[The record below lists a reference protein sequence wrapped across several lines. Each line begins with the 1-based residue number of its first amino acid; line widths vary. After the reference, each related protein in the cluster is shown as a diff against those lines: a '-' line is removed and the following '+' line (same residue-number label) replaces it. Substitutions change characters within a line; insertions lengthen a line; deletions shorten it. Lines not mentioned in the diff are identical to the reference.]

1 MLSKPFIAIAERP
14 RAGGALESAVWF
26 ADMAPPEIFVVGGPN
41 GAGKSTIASVI
52 LPEGFQV
59 ERFVNADLI
68 AQGLAPASPEPR
80 AFTAGRMMLQRVRDL
95 YLQRERF
102 GFESTLASRTFA
114 PFLEDAQGAG
124 YLVHIAYMWLS
135 SVELA
140 LDRIRVRV
148 LRGGHDVP
156 EGTVRRRYYRR
167 LVNFF
172 DLYLAL
178 ANTWLL
184 CDNSRSEL
192 VEVARG
198 GLQIAPTILEP
209 RTYATIERQL
219 ADARTRG

>member
-1 MLSKPFIAIAERP
+1 MEPVALPPPVVQHRHLVLAHDRLPQEGRAMRQARAASARACRGCSLLRP
-14 RAGGALESAVWF
+14 GGSLDSVVWF
-26 ADMAPPEIFVVGGPN
+26 ADMARPEIFVIGGPN

-68 AQGLAPASPEPR
+68 AQSLAPASPEPR
-80 AFTAGRMMLQRVRDL
+80 AFAAGRMMLQRVRDF
-95 YLQRERF
+95 YAQRERF

-114 PFLEDAQGAG
+114 PFLQDAQGAG
-124 YLVHIAYMWLS
+124 YLIHIAYLWLS

-156 EGTVRRRYYRR
+156 EGTVRRRYYRS
-167 LVNFF
+167 LANFF
-172 DLYLAL
+172 DLYEPL

-184 CDNSRSEL
+184 CDNSRF
-192 VEVARG
+192 
-198 GLQIAPTILEP
+198 
-209 RTYATIERQL
+209 
-219 ADARTRG
+219 

>member
-1 MLSKPFIAIAERP
+1 MKRERSTPSRPQVRCAIYTRKSTEEGLEREFNSLDAQRECGEAYVASQAGAGWLCLPDRYDDGGFTGGNMERP
-14 RAGGALESAVWF
+14 ALRRLPPCAASRSAAGG
-26 ADMAPPEIFVVGGPN
+26 
-41 GAGKSTIASVI
+41 
-52 LPEGFQV
+52 
-59 ERFVNADLI
+59 RF
-68 AQGLAPASPEPR
+68 
-80 AFTAGRMMLQRVRDL
+80 RDKL
-95 YLQRERF
+95 
-102 GFESTLASRTFA
+102 SR
-114 PFLEDAQGAG
+114 LSH
-124 YLVHIAYMWLS
+124 LWLS

-156 EGTVRRRYYRR
+156 QEIVRRRYYRS
-167 LVNFF
+167 LTNFF
-172 DLYLAL
+172 DLYQPL

-198 GLQIAPTILEP
+198 GLEIATTILES

>member
-1 MLSKPFIAIAERP
+1 MIRS
-14 RAGGALESAVWF
+14 

-41 GAGKSTIASVI
+41 GAGKSTIASAI

-68 AQGLAPASPEPR
+68 AQSLGPYSSESA
-80 AFTAGRMMLQRVRDL
+80 AFRAGRMMLQRIRGL
-95 YLQRERF
+95 YSRRERF

-114 PFLEDAQGAG
+114 PFLRDAQESG
-124 YLVHIAYMWLS
+124 YLVHIAYLWLS

-140 LDRIRVRV
+140 LDRIHVRV

-156 EGTVRRRYYRR
+156 EETVRRRYYRS
-167 LVNFF
+167 VTNFF
-172 DLYLAL
+172 DLYQPL

-198 GLQIAPTILEP
+198 RMETAPTILEP
-209 RTYATIERQL
+209 TTYATIERQL
-219 ADARTRG
+219 ADARTRR

>member
-1 MLSKPFIAIAERP
+1 MVCAA
-14 RAGGALESAVWF
+14 A
-26 ADMAPPEIFVVGGPN
+26 MARPEIFVVGGPN

-59 ERFVNADLI
+59 DRFVNADLI
-68 AQGLAPASPEPR
+68 VPRLVPTSPETM

-95 YLQRERF
+95 YAQWERF

-114 PFLEDAQGAG
+114 PFLRAAQGNG
-124 YLVHIAYMWLS
+124 YLVHIAFLWLS
-135 SVELA
+135 GVELA

-156 EGTVRRRYYRR
+156 GGTVRRRYYRS
-167 LVNFF
+167 LANFF
-172 DLYLAL
+172 DLYRPL

-184 CDNSRSEL
+184 CDNSGSEL

-198 GLQIAPTILEP
+198 GLRIVPTIREP
-209 RTYATIERQL
+209 RAHAAIERQV
-219 ADARTRG
+219 ADARSRG

>member
-1 MLSKPFIAIAERP
+1 
-14 RAGGALESAVWF
+14 
-26 ADMAPPEIFVVGGPN
+26 MARPEIFVIGGPN

-68 AQGLAPASPEPR
+68 AQDLAPVSLEPR
-80 AFTAGRMMLQRVRDL
+80 AFAAGRMMLQRVRDF
-95 YLQRERF
+95 YAQRERF

-114 PFLEDAQGAG
+114 PFLQDAQGAG
-124 YLVHIAYMWLS
+124 YLVHIAYLWLS

-156 EGTVRRRYYRR
+156 EDTVRRRYYRS
-167 LVNFF
+167 LANLF
-172 DLYLAL
+172 DLYQPL

-198 GLQIAPTILEP
+198 GLEIAPTIFER